1 MCLLGKSR
9 ARWGLMKTI
18 TAGIDMGSK
27 NVKVVVLKDGQILAK
42 GLALSGFDQKA
53 AAEKVFNNVLRKVG
67 LSRDDIAHVVATGA
81 GKDVAPYANSEI
93 SMVGA
98 DALGGNFLYP
108 SARTVID
115 VGAETSRAVRCNE
128 KGRMIDFVIN
138 EKCAAGSG
146 TFIEAMA
153 RALEVKLEEI
163 GPLSLKAKKTI
174 SMNAQC
180 TIFAESEVVS
190 LIHEKASKADIARAI
205 HDSIANRIASLARR
219 LGIQR
224 DVVLVGG
231 VAKNV
236 GFVSSLQRT
245 LGFELLVP
253 EEPEFVGALGAALA
267 P

>member
-1 MCLLGKSR
+1 
-9 ARWGLMKTI
+9 MKTI

-27 NVKVVVLKDGQILAK
+27 NVKALVLKDGKILAK
-42 GLALSGFDQKA
+42 GLTPSGFDQKA
-53 AAEKVFNNVLRKVG
+53 AAEKLFNDVLRKAG
-67 LSRDDIAHVVATGA
+67 SSRDDIAHVVATGA
-81 GKDVAPYANSEI
+81 GKDLAPYANSEI

-108 SARTVID
+108 SARTMID
-115 VGAETSRAVRCNE
+115 VGAETSQAVRCNE
-128 KGRMIDFVIN
+128 EGRMIDFAIN

-174 SMNAQC
+174 SVNAQC

-205 HDSIANRIASLARR
+205 HASIASRIASLARR

-236 GFVSSLQRT
+236 GFVSSLQKT
-245 LGFELLVP
+245 LEVELLVP
-253 EEPEFVGALGAALA
+253 EEPEFVGALGAALS
-267 P
+267 PLKGGGSGK

>member
-1 MCLLGKSR
+1 ML
-9 ARWGLMKTI
+9 I

-27 NVKVVVLKDGQILAK
+27 NVKVVILKDGQILSK
-42 GLALSGFDQKA
+42 GLAPSGFDQKI
-53 AAEKVFNNVLRKVG
+53 AAERIFNEMLKEAG
-67 LSRDDIAHVVATGA
+67 LSRSDTNYIVATGA
-81 GKDVAPYANSEI
+81 GKDVAPKANSEI
-93 SMVGA
+93 SVMGA
-98 DALGGNFLYP
+98 DALGGAFLYP

-115 VGAETSRAVRCNE
+115 VGAEVARAVRCNE
-128 KGRMIDFVIN
+128 KGKMIDFVVN
-138 EKCAAGSG
+138 EKCAAGAG

-153 RALEVKLEEI
+153 RTLEVKLEEI
-163 GPLSLKAKKTI
+163 GSLSLKAEKTVLM
-174 SMNAQC
+174 SAQC

-190 LIHEKASKADIARAI
+190 LIHEKISKADIARAI
-205 HDSIANRIASLARR
+205 HDAIANRIASMARR

-245 LGFELLVP
+245 LGIDLLVP

-267 P
+267 PLKR

>member
-1 MCLLGKSR
+1 
-9 ARWGLMKTI
+9 
-18 TAGIDMGSK
+18 MGSK
-27 NVKVVVLKDGQILAK
+27 NVKALVLKDGQILAK
-42 GLALSGFDQKA
+42 GLTPSGFDQKA
-53 AAEKVFNNVLRKVG
+53 AAEKLFNDVLRKAG
-67 LSRDDIAHVVATGA
+67 SSRDDIAHVVATGT
-81 GKDVAPYANSEI
+81 GKDLAPYANSEI

-108 SARTVID
+108 SARTMID
-115 VGAETSRAVRCNE
+115 VGAETSQAVRCNE
-128 KGRMIDFVIN
+128 EGRMIDFAIN

-174 SMNAQC
+174 SVNAQC

-205 HDSIANRIASLARR
+205 HDSIASRIASLARR

-236 GFVSSLQRT
+236 GFVSSLQKT
-245 LGFELLVP
+245 LEVELLVP
-253 EEPEFVGALGAALA
+253 EEPEFVGALGAALS
-267 P
+267 PLKGGGSGK

>member
-1 MCLLGKSR
+1 
-9 ARWGLMKTI
+9 
-18 TAGIDMGSK
+18 MGSK
-27 NVKVVVLKDGQILAK
+27 NVKVMVLKDSQILAK
-42 GLALSGFDQKA
+42 DLIPSGFDQKTA
-53 AAEKVFNNVLRKVG
+53 TEKVFNNALQKAS
-67 LSRDDIAHVVATGA
+67 LSRGDIDHIVATGA
-81 GKDVAPYANSEI
+81 GKDSAPYANSEV
-93 SMVGA
+93 SVVGA

-190 LIHEKASKADIARAI
+190 LIHEKASKADIAKAI

-219 LGIQR
+219 LGIQG

-236 GFVSSLQRT
+236 GFVNSLQKT
-245 LGFELLVP
+245 LGVELLVP

-267 P
+267 PLKSGGNAK

>member
-1 MCLLGKSR
+1 
-9 ARWGLMKTI
+9 MKTI

-27 NVKVVVLKDGQILAK
+27 NVKALVLKDGKILAK
-42 GLALSGFDQKA
+42 GLILCGFDQKA
-53 AAEKVFNNVLRKVG
+53 AAEKVFKDVLRKSG
-67 LSRDDIAHVVATGA
+67 LSRGDVDHVVATGA
-81 GKDVAPYANSEI
+81 GKDLAPYANSEI

-108 SARTVID
+108 SARTMLD

-128 KGRMIDFVIN
+128 EGRMIDFVIN

-180 TIFAESEVVS
+180 TIFSESEVVS

-205 HDSIANRIASLARR
+205 HGSIANRIASLARR

-236 GFVSSLQRT
+236 GFVSSLQKT
-245 LGFELLVP
+245 LEVELLVP
-253 EEPEFVGALGAALA
+253 EEPEFVGALGAALSQLKRGVSGK
-267 P
+267 

>member
-1 MCLLGKSR
+1 MR
-9 ARWGLMKTI
+9 MI

-27 NVKVVVLKDGQILAK
+27 NVKVMVLKDGQTLAK
-42 GLALSGFDQKA
+42 DLAPSGFDQKA
-53 AAEKVFNNVLRKVG
+53 AAEKVFNDVLLKAS
-67 LSRDDIAHVVATGA
+67 LPRDDIDHVVATGV

-108 SARTVID
+108 SVRTVID
-115 VGAETSRAVRCNE
+115 VGAETSRVVRCNE
-128 KGRMIDFVIN
+128 KGRMVDFVIN

-163 GPLSLKAKKTI
+163 GPLSLKAEKTI
-174 SMNAQC
+174 SMSAQC

-205 HDSIANRIASLARR
+205 HGSIANRIASLARR

-245 LGFELLVP
+245 LGVDLLVP
-253 EEPEFVGALGAALA
+253 EEPDFVGALGAALT
-267 P
+267 PIKGGVSRK

>member
-1 MCLLGKSR
+1 
-9 ARWGLMKTI
+9 
-18 TAGIDMGSK
+18 MGSK
-27 NVKVVVLKDGQILAK
+27 NVKALVLKDGEILAK
-42 GLALSGFDQKA
+42 GLTLSGFDQKA
-53 AAEKVFNNVLRKVG
+53 TAEEVFNDVLRESG
-67 LSRDDIAHVVATGA
+67 LSRGDIDHVVATGA
-81 GKDVAPYANSEI
+81 GKDLAPYAKSEI

-108 SARTVID
+108 SARTIID

-128 KGRMIDFVIN
+128 EGRMIDFVIN

-180 TIFAESEVVS
+180 TIFSESEVVS

-205 HDSIANRIASLARR
+205 HDSIANRITSLARR

-236 GFVSSLQRT
+236 GFVNSLQKT
-245 LGFELLVP
+245 LEVELLVP
-253 EEPEFVGALGAALA
+253 EEPEFVGSLGAALSQLKRGGSRK
-267 P
+267 

>member
-1 MCLLGKSR
+1 M
-9 ARWGLMKTI
+9 GLIKTV
-18 TAGIDMGSK
+18 TAGIDLGSK
-27 NVKVVVLKDGQILAK
+27 NVKVMVLKDGQILAK
-42 GLALSGFDQKA
+42 NLAPSGFDQKA
-53 AAEKVFNNVLRKVG
+53 AAKKVFNEVLRKAS
-67 LSRDDIAHVVATGA
+67 LSRHDITHIVATGV
-81 GKDVAPYANSEI
+81 GKDVTPYANSEI
-93 SMVGA
+93 SVVGA

-128 KGRMIDFVIN
+128 RGRMMDFVIN

-153 RALEVKLEEI
+153 RALEVTLEEI

-219 LGIQR
+219 LGIHR

-236 GFVSSLQRT
+236 GFVTSLQRT
-245 LGFELLVP
+245 LGVELLVP

-267 P
+267 PLRGGGSEK

>member
-1 MCLLGKSR
+1 
-9 ARWGLMKTI
+9 
-18 TAGIDMGSK
+18 MGSK
-27 NVKVVVLKDGQILAK
+27 NIKAAILKNGQVLAR
-42 GLALSGFDQKA
+42 GLIPSGFEQRA
-53 AAEKVFNNVLRKVG
+53 AAEKIFNELLEKADV
-67 LSRDDIAHVVATGA
+67 SRDDIDHIVATGA

-93 SMVGA
+93 SMMGA
-98 DALGGNFLYP
+98 DALGGTFLFP

-115 VGAETSRAVRCNE
+115 VGAEAGRAVRCDG
-128 KGRMIDFVIN
+128 KGRMVDFVVN
-138 EKCAAGSG
+138 EKCAAGAG

-153 RALEVKLEEI
+153 RALEVKLEQI
-163 GPLSLKAKKTI
+163 GPLSLKAEKVI

-190 LIHEKASKADIARAI
+190 LIHEKTSKADIARAI
-205 HDSIANRIASLARR
+205 HDAIANRITSMTRR

-224 DVVLVGG
+224 DVVLAGG

-245 LGFELLVP
+245 LAVDLLVP

-267 P
+267 PQKGN

>member
-1 MCLLGKSR
+1 
-9 ARWGLMKTI
+9 
-18 TAGIDMGSK
+18 MGSK
-27 NVKVVVLKDGQILAK
+27 NVKALVLKDGEILAK
-42 GLALSGFDQKA
+42 GLTLSGFDQKA
-53 AAEKVFNNVLRKVG
+53 AAEKVFNDVLRKSG
-67 LSRDDIAHVVATGA
+67 LSRGDIEHVVATGA
-81 GKDVAPYANSEI
+81 GKDLAPYAKSEI

-108 SARTVID
+108 SARTIID

-128 KGRMIDFVIN
+128 EGRMIDFVIN

-180 TIFAESEVVS
+180 TIFSESEVVS
-190 LIHEKASKADIARAI
+190 LIHEKASKADIAQAI

-219 LGIQR
+219 LGIQM

-236 GFVSSLQRT
+236 GFVSSLQKI
-245 LGFELLVP
+245 LEIELLVP
-253 EEPEFVGALGAALA
+253 EEPEFVGALGAALSQLNRGGSRK
-267 P
+267 

>member
-1 MCLLGKSR
+1 M
-9 ARWGLMKTI
+9 GLMKTI
-18 TAGIDMGSK
+18 TAGIDVGSK
-27 NVKVVVLKDGQILAK
+27 NVKVMVLRDGQILAK
-42 GLALSGFDQKA
+42 GLALSGFDQKTS
-53 AAEKVFNNVLRKVG
+53 AEKVFNDALRKAR
-67 LSRDDIAHVVATGA
+67 LSHDDVNHIVATGA

-108 SARTVID
+108 SVRTVID
-115 VGAETSRAVRCNE
+115 MGAETSRAVRCNE

-163 GPLSLKAKKTI
+163 GPLSLKAKKAI

-205 HDSIANRIASLARR
+205 HDSIANRITSLARR

-236 GFVSSLQRT
+236 GFVTSLQRT
-245 LGFELLVP
+245 LGVELLVP
-253 EEPEFVGALGAALA
+253 EEPEFVGSLGAALS
-267 P
+267 PLKGGGNEK

>member
-1 MCLLGKSR
+1 
-9 ARWGLMKTI
+9 MKTI

-27 NVKVVVLKDGQILAK
+27 NAKALVLKDGKILAK
-42 GLALSGFDQKA
+42 GLTPSGFDQKA
-53 AAEKVFNNVLRKVG
+53 AAEKVFNEVLRKSG
-67 LSRDDIAHVVATGA
+67 LPLGDIDHVVATGA
-81 GKDVAPYANSEI
+81 GKDLAPYANSEI

-128 KGRMIDFVIN
+128 NGRMIDFVIN

-153 RALEVKLEEI
+153 RALEVELEEI

-180 TIFAESEVVS
+180 TIFSESEVVS

-205 HDSIANRIASLARR
+205 HNSIANRIVSLARR

-224 DVVLVGG
+224 DVVLAGG

-236 GFVSSLQRT
+236 GFVGSLQKT
-245 LGFELLVP
+245 LEVELLVP
-253 EEPEFVGALGAALA
+253 EEPEFVGALGAALSQLKGGGSGK
-267 P
+267 

>member
-1 MCLLGKSR
+1 
-9 ARWGLMKTI
+9 
-18 TAGIDMGSK
+18 MGSK
-27 NVKVVVLKDGQILAK
+27 NVKALVLKDGKILAK
-42 GLALSGFDQKA
+42 GLTPSGFDQKA
-53 AAEKVFNNVLRKVG
+53 AAEKLFNDVLRKAG
-67 LSRDDIAHVVATGA
+67 SSRDDIAHVVATGA
-81 GKDVAPYANSEI
+81 GKDLAPYANSEI

-108 SARTVID
+108 SARTMID
-115 VGAETSRAVRCNE
+115 VGAETSQAVRCNE
-128 KGRMIDFVIN
+128 EGRMIDFAIN

-174 SMNAQC
+174 SVNAQC

-205 HDSIANRIASLARR
+205 HDSIASRIASLARR

-236 GFVSSLQRT
+236 GFVSSLQKT
-245 LGFELLVP
+245 LEVELLVP
-253 EEPEFVGALGAALA
+253 EEPEFVGALGAALS
-267 P
+267 PLKGGGSGK

>member
-1 MCLLGKSR
+1 
-9 ARWGLMKTI
+9 MKTI

-27 NVKVVVLKDGQILAK
+27 NVKALVLKDSQILVK
-42 GLALSGFDQKA
+42 GLTPSGFDQKA
-53 AAEKVFNNVLRKVG
+53 AAEKVFNEVLRRSG
-67 LSRDDIAHVVATGA
+67 LSRGDIDHVVATGA
-81 GKDVAPYANSEI
+81 GKDLAPYAKSEI

-108 SARTVID
+108 SARTVVD

-128 KGRMIDFVIN
+128 EGRMIEFAIN

-163 GPLSLKAKKTI
+163 GPLSWEAKKTI

-180 TIFAESEVVS
+180 TIFSESEVVS

-205 HDSIANRIASLARR
+205 HDSIANRIASLTRR
-219 LGIQR
+219 LGMQR

-236 GFVSSLQRT
+236 GFVSSLQKT
-245 LGFELLVP
+245 LEVELLVP
-253 EEPEFVGALGAALA
+253 EEPEFVGALGAARSPLKG
-267 P
+267 

>member
-1 MCLLGKSR
+1 
-9 ARWGLMKTI
+9 
-18 TAGIDMGSK
+18 MGSK
-27 NVKVVVLKDGQILAK
+27 NVRVLILKDGQILAK
-42 GLALSGFDQKA
+42 GLILSGFDQKV
-53 AAEKVFNNVLRKVG
+53 AAEKLFNEVLRKAG
-67 LSRDDIAHVVATGA
+67 SSCDNIAHIVATGA
-81 GKDVAPYANSEI
+81 GKDLAHYANSEI

-108 SARTVID
+108 SARTMID

-128 KGRMIDFVIN
+128 EGRMVDFVIN

-163 GPLSLKAKKTI
+163 GPLSLEAKKAI

-224 DVVLVGG
+224 DVVLAGG

-236 GFVSSLQRT
+236 GFVSSLQKT
-245 LGFELLVP
+245 LEVELLVP
-253 EEPEFVGALGAALA
+253 EEPEFVGALGAALSQLKGGGSGK
-267 P
+267 

>member
-1 MCLLGKSR
+1 
-9 ARWGLMKTI
+9 MKTI

-27 NVKVVVLKDGQILAK
+27 NVKALVLKDGEILTK
-42 GLALSGFDQKA
+42 GLTPSRFDQKA
-53 AAEKVFNNVLRKVG
+53 AAEKVFNDVLRKSG
-67 LSRDDIAHVVATGA
+67 LPLGDIDHVVATGA
-81 GKDVAPYANSEI
+81 GKDLAPYANSEI

-128 KGRMIDFVIN
+128 EGRMIDFVIN

-153 RALEVKLEEI
+153 RALEVELEEI

-180 TIFAESEVVS
+180 TIFSESEVVS
-190 LIHEKASKADIARAI
+190 LIHEEASKADIARAI
-205 HDSIANRIASLARR
+205 HDSIANRIASLTRR

-224 DVVLVGG
+224 DVVLAGG

-236 GFVSSLQRT
+236 GFVGSLQKT
-245 LGFELLVP
+245 LEVELLVP
-253 EEPEFVGALGAALA
+253 EEPEFVGALGAALSQLKGGGSGK
-267 P
+267 

>member
-1 MCLLGKSR
+1 
-9 ARWGLMKTI
+9 MKTI

-27 NVKVVVLKDGQILAK
+27 NVKALVLKDGEILTK
-42 GLALSGFDQKA
+42 GLTPSRFDQKA
-53 AAEKVFNNVLRKVG
+53 AAEKVFNDVLRKSG
-67 LSRDDIAHVVATGA
+67 LPLGDIDHVVATGA
-81 GKDVAPYANSEI
+81 GKDLAPYANSEI

-128 KGRMIDFVIN
+128 EGRMIDFVIN

-153 RALEVKLEEI
+153 RALEVELEEI

-180 TIFAESEVVS
+180 TIFSESEVVS

-205 HDSIANRIASLARR
+205 HDSIANRIASLTRR

-224 DVVLVGG
+224 DVVLAGG

-236 GFVSSLQRT
+236 GFVGSLQKT
-245 LGFELLVP
+245 LEVELLVP
-253 EEPEFVGALGAALA
+253 EEPEFVGALGAALSQLKGGGS
-267 P
+267 

>member
-1 MCLLGKSR
+1 
-9 ARWGLMKTI
+9 LMKTI
-18 TAGIDMGSK
+18 TAGIDMGFK
-27 NVKVVVLKDGQILAK
+27 NVKALVLKDSEILAK
-42 GLALSGFDQKA
+42 GLTSSGFDQKA
-53 AAEKVFNNVLRKVG
+53 AAEKVFNEVLRKSG
-67 LSRDDIAHVVATGA
+67 LSRDDINHIVATGA
-81 GKDVAPYANSEI
+81 GKDLAPYANSEI

-98 DALGGNFLYP
+98 DALGGNFLHP
-108 SARTVID
+108 SARTIID

-128 KGRMIDFVIN
+128 EGKMIDFVMN

-180 TIFAESEVVS
+180 TIFSESEVVS
-190 LIHEKASKADIARAI
+190 LIHEKASKADIAQAI
-205 HDSIANRIASLARR
+205 HDSIANRITSLARR
-219 LGIQR
+219 LGIQM

-236 GFVSSLQRT
+236 GFVSSLQNT
-245 LGFELLVP
+245 LGVELLVP
-253 EEPEFVGALGAALA
+253 EEPEFVGALGASLSQLKHGASGK
-267 P
+267 

>member
-1 MCLLGKSR
+1 
-9 ARWGLMKTI
+9 
-18 TAGIDMGSK
+18 MGSK
-27 NVKVVVLKDGQILAK
+27 NVKALVLKDSQILVE
-42 GLALSGFDQKA
+42 GLTPSGFDQKA
-53 AAEKVFNNVLRKVG
+53 AAEKVFNEVLRRSG
-67 LSRDDIAHVVATGA
+67 LSRGDIDHVVATGA
-81 GKDVAPYANSEI
+81 GKDLAPYAKSEI

-108 SARTVID
+108 SARTVVD

-128 KGRMIDFVIN
+128 EGRMIDFAIN

-163 GPLSLKAKKTI
+163 GPLSWEAKKTI

-180 TIFAESEVVS
+180 TIFSESEVVS

-205 HDSIANRIASLARR
+205 HDSIANRIASLTRR
-219 LGIQR
+219 LGMQR

-236 GFVSSLQRT
+236 GFVSSLQKT
-245 LGFELLVP
+245 LEVELLVP
-253 EEPEFVGALGAALA
+253 EEPEFVGALGAARSPLKG
-267 P
+267 

>member
-1 MCLLGKSR
+1 
-9 ARWGLMKTI
+9 
-18 TAGIDMGSK
+18 MGSK
-27 NVKVVVLKDGQILAK
+27 NVKVLILKDEQILAK
-42 GLALSGFDQKA
+42 DLAPSGFNQKTV
-53 AAEKVFNNVLRKVG
+53 AEKVFNDVLRKAS
-67 LSRDDIAHVVATGA
+67 LSHDNVDQIVATGA
-81 GKDVAPYANSEI
+81 GKDSVPYANSEI
-93 SMVGA
+93 SVVGA

-128 KGRMIDFVIN
+128 KGKMIDFVIN

-146 TFIEAMA
+146 TFIETMA

-190 LIHEKASKADIARAI
+190 LIHEKASKADISRAI

-219 LGIQR
+219 LGIQK
-224 DVVLVGG
+224 DVILVGG

-236 GFVSSLQRT
+236 GFVSSLQKT
-245 LGFELLVP
+245 LGIELFVP

-267 P
+267 PLKGGGSGK

>member
-1 MCLLGKSR
+1 
-9 ARWGLMKTI
+9 
-18 TAGIDMGSK
+18 MGSK
-27 NVKVVVLKDGQILAK
+27 NVRVLILKDGQILAK
-42 GLALSGFDQKA
+42 GLIPSGFDQKA
-53 AAEKVFNNVLRKVG
+53 AAEKLFNEVLRKAG
-67 LSRDDIAHVVATGA
+67 SSCDNIAHIVATGA
-81 GKDVAPYANSEI
+81 GKDSAPYANSEI

-108 SARTVID
+108 SARTMID

-128 KGRMIDFVIN
+128 EGRMVDFVIN

-153 RALEVKLEEI
+153 RALEVELEEI
-163 GPLSLKAKKTI
+163 GPLSLKAKKAI

-224 DVVLVGG
+224 DVVLAGG

-236 GFVSSLQRT
+236 GFVSSLQKT
-245 LGFELLVP
+245 LEVELLVP
-253 EEPEFVGALGAALA
+253 EEPEFVGALGAALSQLKGGGSGK
-267 P
+267 

>member
-1 MCLLGKSR
+1 LTR
-9 ARWGLMKTI
+9 TI

-27 NVKVVVLKDGQILAK
+27 NVRVLILKDGQILAK
-42 GLALSGFDQKA
+42 GLIPSGFDQKA
-53 AAEKVFNNVLRKVG
+53 AAEKLFNEVLRKAG
-67 LSRDDIAHVVATGA
+67 LSRDDIAHIVATGA
-81 GKDVAPYANSEI
+81 GKDSAPYANSEI

-108 SARTVID
+108 SVRTVID

-128 KGRMIDFVIN
+128 EGRMVDFAIN

-163 GPLSLKAKKTI
+163 GPLSLEAKKAI

-224 DVVLVGG
+224 DVVLAGG

-236 GFVSSLQRT
+236 GFVSSLQKT
-245 LGFELLVP
+245 LEVELLVP
-253 EEPEFVGALGAALA
+253 EEPEFVGALGAALSQLKGGGSGK
-267 P
+267 

>member
-1 MCLLGKSR
+1 
-9 ARWGLMKTI
+9 MKTI

-27 NVKVVVLKDGQILAK
+27 NVKALVLKDGEILAK
-42 GLALSGFDQKA
+42 GLTLSGFDQKA
-53 AAEKVFNNVLRKVG
+53 TAEEVFNDVLRESG
-67 LSRDDIAHVVATGA
+67 LSRGDIDHVVATGA
-81 GKDVAPYANSEI
+81 GKDLAPYAKSEI

-108 SARTVID
+108 SARTIID

-128 KGRMIDFVIN
+128 EGRMIDFVIN

-163 GPLSLKAKKTI
+163 GPISLKAKKTI

-180 TIFAESEVVS
+180 TIFSESEVVS

-205 HDSIANRIASLARR
+205 HDSIANRITSLARR

-236 GFVSSLQRT
+236 GFVNSLQKT
-245 LGFELLVP
+245 LEVELLVP
-253 EEPEFVGALGAALA
+253 EEPEFVGSLGAALSQLKRGGSRK
-267 P
+267 

>member
-1 MCLLGKSR
+1 ME
-9 ARWGLMKTI
+9 LMKTI

-27 NVKVVVLKDGQILAK
+27 NVKVMVLKDGQILAK
-42 GLALSGFDQKA
+42 NLAPSGFDQKA
-53 AAEKVFNNVLRKVG
+53 TAEKVFNDALRKAS
-67 LSRDDIAHVVATGA
+67 LSRDDIGHIVVTGA

-108 SARTVID
+108 SVRTVID
-115 VGAETSRAVRCNE
+115 VGAETSRAVRCDE

-153 RALEVKLEEI
+153 RALEVKLEEV

-205 HDSIANRIASLARR
+205 HDSIANRITSLARR
-219 LGIQR
+219 LGIQK

-231 VAKNV
+231 VARNV
-236 GFVSSLQRT
+236 GFITSLQRT
-245 LGFELLVP
+245 LGVDLLVP

-267 P
+267 PLKGWRK

>member
-1 MCLLGKSR
+1 
-9 ARWGLMKTI
+9 MKTI

-27 NVKVVVLKDGQILAK
+27 NVKALVLKDGEILAK
-42 GLALSGFDQKA
+42 GLTPSGFDQKA
-53 AAEKVFNNVLRKVG
+53 AAEKVFNYVLRKSG
-67 LSRDDIAHVVATGA
+67 LSRGDIDHVVATGA
-81 GKDVAPYANSEI
+81 GKDLAPYANSEI
-93 SMVGA
+93 SMMGA

-108 SARTVID
+108 SARTMID
-115 VGAETSRAVRCNE
+115 VGAETSRAVRCN
-128 KGRMIDFVIN
+128 KNGRMIDFAIN

-163 GPLSLKAKKTI
+163 GPLSLEAKKSI

-219 LGIQR
+219 LGVQR
-224 DVVLVGG
+224 DVVLAGG

-236 GFVSSLQRT
+236 GFVSSLQKT
-245 LGFELLVP
+245 LEIELLVP
-253 EEPEFVGALGAALA
+253 EEPEFVGALGAALSQLKRGGTGK
-267 P
+267 